1 MFGVLS
7 SQRQRINIFS
17 GVHKTG
23 SRIDYFF
30 SPKTSLQNVI
40 DCNIGKHVISD
51 HAPVFL
57 RLGLSNQ
64 IFYPAAWKF
73 KPWLIHDPNLNLSLK
88 NKFKLFLMEN
98 KTPDVSPNLLWDT
111 AKAYIRGLIISYVSN
126 QKKKQLADQRKL
138 EMTLHGL
145 QIKYICTPQ
154 MDFWRRIETV
164 KTSLEAILTNKA
176 EKSVFF
182 ARQRMY
188 EFANKP
194 AICS

>member
-1 MFGVLS
+1 M
-7 SQRQRINIFS
+7 
-17 GVHKTG
+17 
-23 SRIDYFF
+23 
-30 SPKTSLQNVI
+30 
-40 DCNIGKHVISD
+40 
-51 HAPVFL
+51 FL

-64 IFYPAAWKF
+64 IFYPASWKF
-73 KPWLIHDPNLNLSLK
+73 KPWLIHDPNFESFLK
-88 NKFKLFLMEN
+88 EQVKLFLMDN

-145 QIKYICTPQ
+145 QIKYNMHPS
-154 MDFWRRIETV
+154 DGLLAEIETV

-194 AICS
+194 NKYLANLLRNRSQAHVISSIKDKEGRCHHDNKAINKIFRGIL